1 MKRKGY
7 EARRAKGTGADEAAG
22 ASTSTRNAD
31 RTRKKILESAY
42 REFAKAGFSGAR
54 IERIVA
60 GAKCNP
66 RMLYHYFGNKESLYI
81 AVLEHAYN
89 DIRAQELQHHLEELD
104 PLEGMIQLLEVTFHH
119 FANNPEFVSLL
130 NNENLM
136 KGRYVLSSK
145 RITEMASPLHSAIQT
160 LLAHGA
166 KKGLFRPDIEPVQI
180 YVTIAALSWFHL
192 SNAYTLSAMFG
203 ADLTRPKWR
212 KARLEHVRQ
221 VLEAFLMSNLREGR
235 ARTSS
240 KASARRPSRRAAR
253 KP

>member
-1 MKRKGY
+1 MRKSN
-7 EARRAKGTGADEAAG
+7 ETRRAKDPSADEAAG
-22 ASTSTRNAD
+22 TTTPMRNAD

-54 IERIVA
+54 IKRIVA

-66 RMLYHYFGNKESLYI
+66 RMLYHYFGKKESLYV
-81 AVLEHAYN
+81 AVLQHAYK
-89 DIRAQELQHHLEELD
+89 DIRAQEQDHHLEELD
-104 PLEGMIQLLEVTFHH
+104 PLEGMIQLLEITFHH
-119 FANNPEFVSLL
+119 FANNPKFVSLL
-130 NNENLM
+130 NYENLM

-145 RITEMASPLHSAIQT
+145 HITEMASPLHHAIQT
-160 LLAHGA
+160 LLKYGS
-166 KKGLFRPDIEPVQI
+166 KKGVFRPDIEPVQI

-192 SNAYTLSAMFG
+192 SNAYTLSAMFDT
-203 ADLTRPKWR
+203 DLSRPKWR

-221 VLEAFLMSNLREGR
+221 VLEAFLLSNPRDGR

-240 KASARRPSRRAAR
+240 KTSARRPLRRASR